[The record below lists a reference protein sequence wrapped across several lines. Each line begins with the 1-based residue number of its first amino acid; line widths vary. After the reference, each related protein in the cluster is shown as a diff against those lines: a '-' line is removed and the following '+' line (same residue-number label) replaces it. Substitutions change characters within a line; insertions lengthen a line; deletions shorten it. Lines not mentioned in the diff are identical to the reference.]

1 MQTPLEVAMVVI
13 QLVFMEVKDID
24 RILLQLLERPA
35 HPLILCA
42 FVGLGTALFAQ
53 EVGDLLEVQLQI
65 IRQKLA
71 NLGVFVVAVETLGS
85 FAAVDIDLFTA

>member
-13 QLVFMEVKDID
+13 QLVFMEVEDIG